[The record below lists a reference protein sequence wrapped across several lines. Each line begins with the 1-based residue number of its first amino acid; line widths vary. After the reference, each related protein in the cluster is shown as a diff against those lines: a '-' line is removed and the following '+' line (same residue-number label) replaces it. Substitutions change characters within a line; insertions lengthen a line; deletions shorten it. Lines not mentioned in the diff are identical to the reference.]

1 MLPKKHSELP
11 DVDFATIR
19 ASHGSQRGGF
29 EECCVQIFR
38 EERGG
43 PFDVTRIEGAGGDGG
58 VEAFGESSTHQIIGL
73 QAKYL
78 HELKPVQWK
87 QIDKSVHTA
96 LRNYPYLVEYVV
108 CVPLD
113 RNPSQLKRWK
123 ELVKKWH
130 KIRRKHKVK
139 FVWWGKSELSHLLTE
154 DKHQLRLRYWFGC
167 RTYSREWLKDQ
178 NDLAIKSLDTRYTP
192 KNHVKTR
199 TEYVL
204 DAFCCTDAFCNSYYD
219 CARSLVMA
227 YRDICF
233 ARVSKTEASLQA
245 LIKKLNEDWSQ
256 LESKMGDGKYTPRL
270 TSIIPLHS
278 AFHQASTELYKV
290 LDDMHR
296 VLKKPDAFC
305 SADSSVSYARH
316 GLGKLLS
323 KSTEFHAFLNDYA
336 CADSQKM
343 LLVGSAGTGKS
354 HLLANLVES
363 AQQESSVAI
372 LLIGGDL
379 LSNTDPWKQIL
390 DLIRWD
396 GTVTDFLAALNCDGE
411 ITGKPAIICIDALNE
426 SNERSLWR
434 SHLDR
439 FAAALKKFPRVRLIV
454 SCRSDFASITLPPAL
469 ADHRDITWS
478 YVEHQG
484 FGEQLF
490 KAVTIYFN
498 GYNIQTDS
506 FPPLLPEFE
515 NPLFLKTLCETYE
528 NSRLPAGT
536 VSFDDLMKRRVKK
549 LADKLLHDI
558 DCPREITESAII
570 SLAKAISDNKG
581 DPVDKDLAYRQVE
594 ALLPGRG
601 VSQSLYY
608 HLHSNGMFVEVV
620 SRGARTGQPHLAVRF
635 PYERFSDY
643 FIADHMLKG
652 LASRKDIKTAQEV
665 GGPLDWIGDRNQFW
679 ARRGICGALSVMLPE
694 RYGIELSEIIS
705 DSELRDDA
713 LGLFLESLPWRNPS
727 SFTKKSNAVLRQSQ
741 KLGLDSF
748 LQALLTVSTV
758 PSHPYNADFLSAC
771 LLRMTL
777 PKREQV
783 WTLPLSDMTFWGGNS
798 RPELLIRWGFD
809 VPLKHIYGDQ
819 LRLIAKAFTWLF
831 TSNHRGFRRRAILAC
846 IRVLDGRASMAAELI
861 EYFHQ
866 NNDPYLVEGVFAVA
880 AGVAMRAKECSE
892 LEKLAYAV
900 YHAVFSGKYV
910 PPNIL
915 IRDYAQCVLE
925 VARNRKC
932 LPSSIAIKKY
942 LPPYSS
948 IWPNIWAEPRAR
960 RLEKQDG
967 WRTISSSVQPECTM
981 NYGDF
986 GRYVMGSA
994 LSQFLCVPINKSLP
1008 PQKSRREFDHMIGR
1022 RWILQRVYEFGW
1034 RPELFG
1040 KYEQSLPWHGRQRVD
1055 IESLRGERI
1064 SKKYQWIALRELQGY
1079 LSDHYR
1085 LSNRFGDGLKKF
1097 EGAWQ
1102 LWARDID
1109 PSQPLIDLSG
1119 ESADDSKPERP
1130 SSNQRQWWEQGYP
1143 DPFLDKSLCSCR
1155 KRWVSTAIIDDFR
1168 PLIEV
1173 DNTDHN
1179 DLLTM
1184 GGHYSWKEPLP
1195 FNKTR
1200 EDDGQLEMWIH
1211 LRSWLVDKKR
1221 LADFLRSS
1229 QRTHFFGHGCDLPHF
1244 GSGWIGEYP
1253 WGRSFAG
1260 LKECLV
1266 QSKDEWL
1273 PDSAPRAVHTL
1284 CVTERENNYAILPSP
1299 SLINILEVRW
1309 SGQQYEYVDSG
1320 NNLVC
1325 FCPSNGNEAAPCF
1338 VSRPHLEQ
1346 ALNSNSLAIV
1356 WGLVGERTCWDGN
1369 RHITGIVSQFSA
1381 VYYLKQNKILGGIT
1395 KHLVLTVPKA

>member
-1 MLPKKHSELP
+1 MLPQKHSELP

-19 ASHGSQRGGF
+19 ACHGSQRGGF

-38 EERGG
+38 EEIGG

-58 VEAFGESSTHQIIGL
+58 VEAFWESSTHQIVGL

-87 QIDKSVHTA
+87 QIDKSVHAA
-96 LRNYPYLVEYVV
+96 LRNYHNLVRYVV

-113 RNPSQLKRWK
+113 RTPSQLKRWIG
-123 ELVKKWH
+123 LVKKWH

-139 FVWWGKSELSHLLTE
+139 FVWWGKSELKHLLTE

-167 RTYSREWLKDQ
+167 KTFTREWLKDQ
-178 NDLAIKSLDTRYTP
+178 NALAIKSLDTRYTP

-199 TEYVL
+199 TEDIL
-204 DAFCCTDAFCNSYYD
+204 DAFRYADSFCKSYYD
-219 CARSLVMA
+219 FARNLIMA

-233 ARVSKTEASLQA
+233 TRVSGADARLQA
-245 LIKKLNEDWSQ
+245 LVDKLNEEWSR
-256 LESKMGDGKYTPRL
+256 LESKLGDGINIPCFA
-270 TSIIPLHS
+270 SIMPLHS
-278 AFHQASTELYKV
+278 AFHRAATELYKV
-290 LDDMHR
+290 LDDIHR
-296 VLKKPDAFC
+296 ILKKPGVYC
-305 SADSSVSYARH
+305 SSDTPVSYVRN
-316 GLGKLLS
+316 GMGELLS
-323 KSTEFHAFLNDYA
+323 KSAEFKTLLNDYA
-336 CADSQKM
+336 CTDSRKM
-343 LLVGSAGTGKS
+343 LLVGAAGTGKS

-363 AQQESSVAI
+363 AEQQSSVAI

-379 LSNTDPWKQIL
+379 LGNVEPWKQIL
-390 DLIRWD
+390 DLIHWV
-396 GTVTDFLAALNCDGE
+396 GTDTDFLASLNSEGE
-411 ITGKPAIICIDALNE
+411 ITGKPALICIDALNE

-439 FAAALKKFPRVRLIV
+439 FASELKKFPHVRLIV
-454 SCRSDFASITLPPAL
+454 SCRSDFTGITLPPAL
-469 ADHRDITWS
+469 AEHRDNTWS

-490 KAVTIYFN
+490 KAVTIYFK

-528 NSRLPAGT
+528 NTRLPAGT
-536 VSFDDLMKRRVKK
+536 VSFDDLMKRRVSK
-549 LADKLLHDI
+549 LADKLLRDI
-558 DCPREITESAII
+558 DCPCEITERAII
-570 SLAKAISDNKG
+570 VLAKAIADNNG
-581 DPVDKDLAYRQVE
+581 DPVEKSIAYRQVE

-608 HLHSNGMFVEVV
+608 HLLSNGMIVEVV
-620 SRGARTGQPHLAVRF
+620 LRGAFPGQPQMAVRF

-652 LASRKDIKTAQEV
+652 LTSRKDIITARE
-665 GGPLDWIGDRNQFW
+665 GGGGLNWIGDRNQFW
-679 ARRGICGALSVMLPE
+679 TRRGISGALSVMLPE
-694 RYGIELSEIIS
+694 RYGIELSELIR
-705 DSELRDDA
+705 DRELNNDA
-713 LGLFLESLPWRNPS
+713 LSLFLESLPWRNPS
-727 SFTKKSNAVLRQSQ
+727 SFTKKSNDVLRQSQ

-758 PSHPYNADFLSAC
+758 PGHPFNADFLSAC

-777 PKREQV
+777 PKREQA
-783 WTLPLSDMTFWGGNS
+783 WTLSLSDMTFWGGNS

-809 VPLKHIYGDQ
+809 VPLEHIYGDQ
-819 LRLIAKAFTWLF
+819 LRLIAKVFTWFF

-861 EYFHQ
+861 EYFHH

-880 AGVAMRAKECSE
+880 AGVAMRARECSE
-892 LEKLAYAV
+892 LERLADAV
-900 YHAVFSGKYV
+900 YQAVFSGKHV

-932 LPSSIAIKKY
+932 LPSTIVIKEY
-942 LPPYSS
+942 LPPYRS

-960 RLEKQDG
+960 KLEKQDG

-994 LSQFLCVPINKSLP
+994 LSQFLRVPLNKRLP

-1022 RWILQRVYEFGW
+1022 RWILQRVYELGW

-1079 LSDHYR
+1079 LSDHYH
-1085 LSNRFGDGLKKF
+1085 LSNRYGDARKKY

-1119 ESADDSKPERP
+1119 ESTDDSRPERP
-1130 SSNQRQWWEQGYP
+1130 SSAQRQWWEEGYT

-1155 KRWVSTAIIDDFR
+1155 KRWVTTDKIDDFK

-1173 DNTDHN
+1173 NHTAHH

-1184 GGHYSWKEPLP
+1184 GGHFSWKEPLP

-1221 LADFLRSS
+1221 LTNFLRSS
-1229 QRTHFFGHGCDLPHF
+1229 RRTHFFGHGCDLPHF

-1253 WGRSFAG
+1253 WGRAFAG
-1260 LKECLV
+1260 LEEYLV

-1284 CVTERENNYAILPSP
+1284 CVIERENNYAMLPSP
-1299 SLINILEVRW
+1299 SLMKILGGRW

-1325 FCPSNGNEAAPCF
+1325 FCPSNGNESAPCF

-1346 ALNSNSLAIV
+1346 ALSRHSLAIV

-1369 RHITGIVSQFSA
+1369 RHITGMASQFSA
-1381 VYYLKQNKILGGIT
+1381 VYYLKQNKIMGGIT
-1395 KHLVLTVPKA
+1395 RHLALPVPKA